1 MKEGELVLGDVAA
14 DGREDVRELADS
26 VGDIWDAVVSALP
39 RAAIALVVLAL
50 FVGIS
55 RLLRPLV
62 QRRLSRQRTPS
73 FARVMSRLGAVLLT
87 VIGGLLAVTIV
98 FPSVRPVNLLS
109 GAGILSV
116 AAGLAFKDI
125 LQNLLAGVLLL
136 FREPFRGGDQIH
148 VGDVSGTVEAIN
160 VRETVIRTFDGQR
173 VLVPNATVYTDV
185 IEVQTAHPTLR
196 IEVPIGVSYGTDLA
210 RATEVGTATLRD
222 IDGVVDDPPPEVLV
236 SDLGSSAVRL
246 DVLVW
251 CADPRQIETR
261 RVRSRVTTAILQAF
275 DDEGIT
281 VPFDAL
287 TIRPSEELLDV
298 LDHRSVP
305 DGAAGAAG
313 PGEP

>member
-1 MKEGELVLGDVAA
+1 VKEGELVLGDVAA

-116 AAGLAFKDI
+116 AAGFAFKDI
-125 LQNLLAGVLLL
+125 LQNLLAGILLL

-210 RATEVGTATLRD
+210 RATEVATATLRD

-236 SDLGSSAVRL
+236 SDLGSSAVWL

-251 CADPRQIETR
+251 CADPRQIEIR

-275 DDEGIT
+275 DDEGII